1 MEGQPRNP
9 PQSARSKMNYA
20 CEACRAAKTKCQPGP
35 QTGICKRC
43 SEFKRECIF
52 RTGPRTRRPKNARLD
67 TVETAAL
74 PPPPGP
80 SKTFSIDFDMPGMEE
95 PIVDFEELRNQHELH
110 LQNLVLDDDEYD
122 GIPDQDDEDR
132 PGRASGNKPFSFSD
146 MTTSP
151 SLSRSETSSL
161 WNGSTGSSKRS
172 KLVHDMSIKPRFNL
186 DSASRLLPLFQK
198 MLPHVPLMV
207 LPADSD
213 VRTLA
218 RAKPFVLLAILAT
231 TSSSSSLQGYSLYDE
246 EFRKVLGL
254 KFVAGA
260 ERSIEL
266 LQGLLIYCSWYP
278 FHLRPKN
285 KQLFQYLRM
294 CVDIVRDLELDEESD
309 LSLSSMSPERQSRRL
324 EEIRSLLSCFYA
336 ISAFSTVWNKS
347 TTLRYSSQ
355 IARCADALEQ
365 HSELEQDHHLVWLV
379 RIQYVYSEI
388 SEARRSFDSGL
399 RDQQSEMQRDIIRA
413 GLESQFHD
421 YETRMVEKCI
431 SSSSITLS
439 TLMTHA
445 YLLAPPL
452 FRSCRPSAKET
463 QEPVRNDCLLLAAHK
478 IRAFFEF
485 FAALPSEELSGLAG
499 ADFGRVILAVIIGY
513 RLSFPL
519 SRLCYDY
526 DVAQGRTIVNFA
538 AILHR
543 LCEPNVEPV
552 VDADGKVK
560 GKTNEPESENA
571 KHAKR
576 TDAVTAFKIV
586 LQSVKD
592 KFEEKSKSMEHAA
605 AISAEVYTNT
615 EGRGLCPMLNGNMQ
629 EYIPLWAGQQRD
641 VMAGSYATSQTDT
654 SNLLTDPL
662 SGQAID
668 LGPDF
673 VGPTASGVAIETLT
687 DRPIVYSD
695 LWSTMTMGWGLGDL
709 GEFNMDDVDTT
720 GVFGDLLGA

>member
-1 MEGQPRNP
+1 MEEQPRKP
-9 PQSARSKMNYA
+9 PQGTRSKMNYA
-20 CEACRAAKTKCQPGP
+20 CEACRSAKTKCQPGP

-52 RTGPRTRRPKNARLD
+52 RTGPRTRRPKSTRLD
-67 TVETAAL
+67 AVESAAL

-80 SKTFSIDFDMPGMEE
+80 SKTFSIDFDMPGMDE
-95 PIVDFEELRNQHELH
+95 PIDDFEELRKQHEFR

-122 GIPDQDDEDR
+122 GYSDQGGEDR
-132 PGRASGNKPFSFSD
+132 PAGASGNRPFSFSD

-151 SLSRSETSSL
+151 SVSRSETSSL
-161 WNGSTGSSKRS
+161 WNESTGSSKRS

-186 DSASRLLPLFQK
+186 DSASRLLPFFQN
-198 MLPHVPLMV
+198 MLPHVPFMV

-218 RAKPFVLLAILAT
+218 RTKPFVLLAILAT

-294 CVDIVRDLELDEESD
+294 CVDIVHDLELDEGRN
-309 LSLSSMSPERQSRRL
+309 LNLSSISPERRARRL
-324 EEIRSLLSCFYA
+324 DDMRGLLGCFYA
-336 ISAFSTVWNKS
+336 VSTFSSVWNKP
-347 TTLRYSSQ
+347 TTLRYTPQ

-365 HSELEQDHHLVWLV
+365 HSELEQDHHLVWLA

-388 SEARRSFDSGL
+388 NEARRNFDSGL
-399 RDQQSEMQRDIIRA
+399 RDQQSEMQRDMILA

-431 SSSSITLS
+431 SSPSITLA
-439 TLMTHA
+439 TLITHA
-445 YLLAPPL
+445 YLLVGPL
-452 FRSCRPSAKET
+452 FRSCRPSAKDP
-463 QEPVRNDCLLLAAHK
+463 QEPVRNECLLLAAHK

-485 FAALPSEELSGLAG
+485 IATLPSAELSGFAG

-519 SRLCYDY
+519 LRLCHNY
-526 DVAQGRTIVNFA
+526 DVAQGRKIVDFA
-538 AILHR
+538 AILNR
-543 LCEPNVEPV
+543 LCEPDAEPIA
-552 VDADGKVK
+552 DADGGSK
-560 GKTNEPESENA
+560 GKTNEPEGDNT
-571 KHAKR
+571 KHAKK

-586 LQSVKD
+586 LRCVKD

-605 AISAEVYTNT
+605 MGAEMFTNA
-615 EGRGLCPMLNGNMQ
+615 GKQSLCPMLNGNMQ
-629 EYIPLWAGQQRD
+629 EYFPLWSGQQRD
-641 VMAGSYATSQTDT
+641 VMAGSYATSQASS
-654 SNLLTDPL
+654 SNLVTDPL
-662 SGQAID
+662 SGQIID

-673 VGPTASGVAIETLT
+673 VGSMGSGMGMETLT
-687 DRPIVYSD
+687 DRPIVYND
-695 LWSTMTMGWGLGDL
+695 LWSTMTMGWGAGDL
-709 GEFNMDDVDTT
+709 GEFNVDDVDTT
-720 GVFGDLLGA
+720 GVFGDSLGV